1 MFEAR
6 GALHLNVLMNISD
19 VPLQVLSVEH
29 LRTERAMLA
38 HIIMNFFD
46 VCCQIPRIELLW
58 TERASFAHIIMNFFD
73 VSFQGVERQFF
84 PTSRALYLDSGVD
97 HLHVL
102 GKYGPS
108 YLFLALWAFSR
119 VAHVSFPNMAIYS
132 SRVDHLVTI
141 TTFFLGPMDAFDVC
155 G

>member
-1 MFEAR
+1 
-6 GALHLNVLMNISD
+6 MNMSD

-46 VCCQIPRIELLW
+46 VCCQMPRIELLW
-58 TERASFAHIIMNFFD
+58 TERAMFAHIIMNFFD
-73 VSFQGVERQFF
+73 VPCQGVERHFF
-84 PTSRALYLDSGVD
+84 SASGALFLDSRVG

-102 GKYGPS
+102 GKQGPS
-108 YLFLALWAFSR
+108 YLFLALWALSC
-119 VAHVSFPNMAIYS
+119 VAHVSFPSMTFNL
-132 SRVDHLVTI
+132 SRVEHLVTI
-141 TTFFLGPMDAFDVC
+141 TALLLWPMDAFNVC

>member
-46 VCCQIPRIELLW
+46 V
-58 TERASFAHIIMNFFD
+58 
-73 VSFQGVERQFF
+73 SFQGVERQFF
-84 PTSRALYLDSGVD
+84 PTSRALYLDYGVD

-102 GKYGPS
+102 GKHGPS
-108 YLFLALWAFSR
+108 YLFLALWAFSC
-119 VAHVSFPNMAIYS
+119 VAHVSFPNMAFYS

-141 TTFFLGPMDAFDVC
+141 TTFFLGPMDAFDML